1 MTYGKGITFDNT
13 SLPDIIELKNI
24 NMSYDGSK
32 SHIIKNL
39 NFLVEDKPNQ
49 GQFVVILGLSGCGK
63 STLLRLM
70 CGLQHPT
77 SGEILIRGK
86 PRDEDTRIGMVFQ
99 QYSSFPWLSVLD
111 NVALGLEY
119 KGVPKK
125 QRHEKAMEMIKI
137 VGLDGHE
144 KKYAKYPTL
153 SGGQLQRVAI
163 ARSLVADPEI
173 LLMDEPFGALD
184 LNTRLQMQ
192 DLLCEI
198 WTKLQSTIIF
208 VTHDLPEAVYLG
220 DDIYIMRACPGM
232 IVEKIAVNLPLKRSR
247 EIKHTA
253 AFMDIVNVVESR
265 MISIQHFMDAEKKKE

>member
-1 MTYGKGITFDNT
+1 MGYDKGISFKNT
-13 SLPDIIELKNI
+13 NLPDIVELKNI
-24 NMSYDGSK
+24 NMSYDGGK
-32 SHIIKNL
+32 NYIIKDLNL
-39 NFLVEDKPNQ
+39 LIEDKPNQ

-63 STLLRLM
+63 STLLRFI
-70 CGLQHPT
+70 CGLQNPT
-77 SGEILIRGK
+77 SGEILIKGK
-86 PRDEDTRIGMVFQ
+86 PKEKKLRIGMVFQ

-111 NVALGLEY
+111 NVALGLQY
-119 KGVPKK
+119 KGVSEKE
-125 QRHEKAMEMIKI
+125 RHEKAMEIIKL

-232 IVEKIAVNLPLKRSR
+232 IVEKIKVDLPLNRNRNIKRTPHFTTLVNTIENR
-247 EIKHTA
+247 MIDIQN
-253 AFMDIVNVVESR
+253 FMD
-265 MISIQHFMDAEKKKE
+265 HEKKS

>member
-1 MTYGKGITFDNT
+1 MGYDKGIDFKNT
-13 SLPDIIELKNI
+13 SLPDIVELRNI
-24 NMSYDGSK
+24 NMSYDGGK
-32 SHIIKNL
+32 NFIIKDLNL
-39 NFLVEDKPNQ
+39 LIEDKPNQ

-63 STLLRLM
+63 STLLRFI
-70 CGLQHPT
+70 CGLQEPT
-77 SGEILIRGK
+77 SGEILIKAK
-86 PRDEDTRIGMVFQ
+86 PKEKNFRIGMVFQ
-99 QYSSFPWLSVLD
+99 QYSSFPWLPVLD
-111 NVALGLEY
+111 NVALGLRY
-119 KGVPKK
+119 KGVSKS
-125 QRHEKAMEMIKI
+125 QRNEKAMEIIKL

-232 IVEKIAVNLPLKRSR
+232 IVEKINVDLPLHRNR
-247 EIKHTA
+247 EIKRTQRFTNLVNTIENRMIDIQN
-253 AFMDIVNVVESR
+253 FMD
-265 MISIQHFMDAEKKKE
+265 HEKKS